1 MTAALPETGRRGIR
15 PMTDT
20 VILAAIAGAHGIKGE
35 VRLKLFAESLDSLKR
50 HKLFAA
56 ARGAEARTL
65 TLQSMRPDK
74 AGAIAR
80 FAEIADRTAA
90 EGMRGMTLAVPRDAL
105 PPLADGEYYHTDLIG
120 RAVVSTEG
128 VEVGSVIAVE
138 NFGAGDIL
146 EIQKPDGKTF
156 MVPFNPQAVPEV
168 GTAPGSP
175 VTLNPNFID
184 V

>member
-1 MTAALPETGRRGIR
+1 MTEN
-15 PMTDT
+15 

-35 VRLKLFAESLDSLKR
+35 VRLKLFAESLDSLAK
-50 HKLFAA
+50 HKVFAA
-56 ARGAEARTL
+56 ERGGTVQTL

-90 EGMRGMTLAVPRDAL
+90 EALRGMTLGVSRDAL
-105 PPLADGEYYHTDLIG
+105 PALGDGEFYHADLIG

-128 VEVGSVIAVE
+128 ADVGKVVAVE

-146 EIQKPDGKTF
+146 EIVKPDGKTF
-156 MVPFNPQAVPEV
+156 MVPFNPNAVPEV
-168 GTAPGSP
+168 GA
-175 VTLNPNFID
+175 VIMLDARF
-184 V
+184 VE

>member
-1 MTAALPETGRRGIR
+1 LTAALPDIGRRGIR
-15 PMTDT
+15 PMNDT

-50 HKLFAA
+50 HKAFVAT
-56 ARGAEARTL
+56 RGAEACTL

-90 EGMRGMTLAVPRDAL
+90 EGMRGMTLAVPREAL

-128 VEVGSVIAVE
+128 VEIGSVIAVE

-146 EIQKPDGKTF
+146 EIQKADGKTF

-168 GTAPGSP
+168 GPNAGD
-175 VTLNPNFID
+175 VITLDSRF
-184 V
+184 VE